1 MENLGG
7 ETSRLLKFLGLDWE
21 PQMENY
27 QATALQ
33 RGRINTPSYSQVV
46 QPIYKDAK
54 YRWLNYEK
62 YLRQY
67 GIKVDPW
74 INEFGYSNH

>member
-1 MENLGG
+1 MRR
-7 ETSRLLKFLGLDWE
+7 SVPKAAKDWE

-33 RGRINTPSYSQVV
+33 RGRINTPSYSLVV

-62 YLRQY
+62 YLRQFNV
-67 GIKVDPW
+67 KVGAW
-74 INEFGYSNH
+74 INEFGYSSH